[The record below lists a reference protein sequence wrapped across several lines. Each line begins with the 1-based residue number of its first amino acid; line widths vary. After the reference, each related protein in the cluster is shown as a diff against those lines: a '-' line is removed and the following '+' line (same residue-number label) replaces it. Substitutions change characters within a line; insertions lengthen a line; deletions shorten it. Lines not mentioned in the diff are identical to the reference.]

1 MKKNLEK
8 TLLSVVKGVVENK
21 EKKYEEEYY
30 RSPVIFHQ
38 PKRPAK

>member
-1 MKKNLEK
+1 MMKKNLEK

-21 EKKYEEEYY
+21 EKKYEEYY

-38 PKRPAK
+38 PKRPKK